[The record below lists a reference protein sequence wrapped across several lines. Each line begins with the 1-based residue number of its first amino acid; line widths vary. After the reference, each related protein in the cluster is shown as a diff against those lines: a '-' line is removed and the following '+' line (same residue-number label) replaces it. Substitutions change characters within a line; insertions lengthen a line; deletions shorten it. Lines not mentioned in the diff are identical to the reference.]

1 MPKTPAFSTTT
12 TNPIN
17 GVASYVATRPTV
29 GSRPVA
35 TVDFVNPSTAANV
48 TTVNVNVSTGGG
60 NGSSL
65 WSNAVIVFDYV
76 SPTNYKFA
84 GVFEIIDR
92 LIIGQVVNGKVSY
105 IAKKK
110 FPASPN
116 TPIPLSLNINRTTKL
131 VTMTSGATV
140 VSRTFSSMGT
150 GTVGVG
156 TINANAR
163 FDNLNIS

>member
-1 MPKTPAFSTTT
+1 M
-12 TNPIN
+12 
-17 GVASYVATRPTV
+17 
-29 GSRPVA
+29 
-35 TVDFVNPSTAANV
+35 
-48 TTVNVNVSTGGG
+48 
-60 NGSSL
+60 
-65 WSNAVIVFDYV
+65 IVFDYV

-105 IAKKK
+105 LQQRT
-110 FPASPN
+110 FPALPN
-116 TPIPLSLNINRTTKL
+116 TSIPLNLAINRATRQ
-131 VTMTSGATV
+131 VTLTSGAT
-140 VSRTFSSMGT
+140 TFSHTYATLGT

>member
-1 MPKTPAFSTTT
+1 M
-12 TNPIN
+12 
-17 GVASYVATRPTV
+17 
-29 GSRPVA
+29 A
-35 TVDFVNPSTAANV
+35 TVDFVIPATAGNV
-48 TTVNVNVSTGGG
+48 TNVNVNVSTGGG

-105 IAKKK
+105 LQQRK
-110 FPASPN
+110 FPASAQYVDSAECRDQPRDEASYAHIGRN
-116 TPIPLSLNINRTTKL
+116 DASAIRTQAL
-131 VTMTSGATV
+131 
-140 VSRTFSSMGT
+140 GT